1 MSHARR
7 GRPREEGIDDAVR
20 EAVRALLTETGYQR
34 CTIDAV
40 AARAGVGKAAVYR
53 RWRSK
58 AELVFAAV
66 IHPVELEPPP
76 DTGSLRGDV
85 EAVLDDIESSLD
97 GEEVKRALPSL
108 LADVRADP
116 ALEARFAAVF
126 LGRELGYLVAMLD
139 RAVARK
145 ELSRRPE
152 PVLVHAILLGP
163 VLTWLHLFAEPVPPG
178 GLAAS
183 LASPLHAAV
192 VALDV

>member
-1 MSHARR
+1 MAR

-20 EAVRALLTETGYQR
+20 EAVRALLTESGYRR
-34 CTIDAV
+34 CTIDSV

-66 IHPVELEPPP
+66 IHPVELEPPE

-85 EAVLDDIESSLD
+85 AAVLGVIQSSLD
-97 GEEVKRALPSL
+97 GPEVKSALPSL

-116 ALEARFAAVF
+116 ALEARFGEVF
-126 LGRELGYLVAMLD
+126 LARERGYLVLMLE
-139 RAVARK
+139 RAVARG
-145 ELSRRPE
+145 ELSRRPD
-152 PVLVHAILLGP
+152 PALVHAILLGP
-163 VLTWLHLFAEPVPPG
+163 VLTWLHLFTEKPPSG

-192 VALDV
+192 VALGA

>member
-1 MSHARR
+1 MVR

-58 AELVFAAV
+58 AELVFTAV
-66 IHPVELEPPP
+66 IHPEDLEPPE

-85 EAVLDDIESSLD
+85 AAVLAVIQSSLD
-97 GEEVKRALPSL
+97 GVELRKALPSL

-116 ALEARFAAVF
+116 VLEERFAEVF
-126 LGRELGYLVAMLD
+126 LGRERGFLVQMLD
-139 RAVARK
+139 RAVARG
-145 ELSRRPE
+145 ELSRRPD
-152 PVLVHAILLGP
+152 PALVHALLLGP
-163 VLTWLHLFAEPVPPG
+163 VLTWLHLFTESPPSE

-192 VALDV
+192 VALGA

>member
-1 MSHARR
+1 MVR

-20 EAVRALLTETGYQR
+20 EAVRALLIETGYR
-34 CTIDAV
+34 CCTIDAV

-66 IHPVELEPPP
+66 IHPIELEPPP

-85 EAVLDDIESSLD
+85 GAVLEVIQSSLD
-97 GEEVKRALPSL
+97 GTELRRALPSL
-108 LADVRADP
+108 LADIRADP
-116 ALEARFAAVF
+116 VLETRFGEVF
-126 LGRELGYLVAMLD
+126 LGRERGYLVQLLD
-139 RAVARK
+139 RAVARG
-145 ELSRRPE
+145 ELPRRPD
-152 PVLVHAILLGP
+152 PVLVHALLLGP
-163 VLTWLHLFAEPVPPG
+163 VLTWLHLFTELPPSG

-192 VALDV
+192 VALGA

>member
-1 MSHARR
+1 MVR
-7 GRPREEGIDDAVR
+7 GRPREAGIDDAVR

-58 AELVFAAV
+58 AELVFTAV
-66 IHPVELEPPP
+66 IHPVELGPPA
-76 DTGSLRGDV
+76 DTGTLRGDV
-85 EAVLDDIESSLD
+85 EAALGAIESSLD
-97 GEEVKRALPSL
+97 GAEVKSALPSL

-116 ALEARFAAVF
+116 ALEERFAEVF
-126 LGRELGYLVAMLD
+126 LGRELNYLIRMLD
-139 RAVARK
+139 RAVARG
-145 ELSRRPE
+145 ELSRRPD

-163 VLTWLHLFAEPVPPG
+163 VLAWLHLFAQPTPSG

-192 VALDV
+192 VALDG

>member
-1 MSHARR
+1 MTR
-7 GRPREEGIDDAVR
+7 GRPREAGIDEAVR

-66 IHPVELEPPP
+66 IHPEELEPPE

-85 EAVLDDIESSLD
+85 AAVLEVIESSLD
-97 GEEVKRALPSL
+97 SAELRQALPSL

-116 ALEARFAAVF
+116 VLEARFGEVF
-126 LGRELGYLVAMLD
+126 LGRERGYLVLMLD
-139 RAVARK
+139 RAVARG
-145 ELSRRPE
+145 ELSRRPD
-152 PVLVHAILLGP
+152 PALVHAILLGP
-163 VLTWLHLFAEPVPPG
+163 VLTWLHLFTEPLPSS

-183 LASPLHAAV
+183 LASPLHAAM
-192 VALDV
+192 VALGA

>member
-1 MSHARR
+1 MAR

-20 EAVRALLTETGYQR
+20 GAVRALLTETGYQR

-66 IHPVELEPPP
+66 VHPVELEPPE

-85 EAVLDDIESSLD
+85 AAVLEVIQSSLD
-97 GEEVKRALPSL
+97 SAELRQALPSL

-116 ALEARFAAVF
+116 VLEARFGEVF
-126 LGRELGYLVAMLD
+126 LGREREYLVLMLE
-139 RAVARK
+139 RAVARG
-145 ELSRRPE
+145 ELSRRPD
-152 PVLVHAILLGP
+152 PALVHAILLGP
-163 VLTWLHLFAEPVPPG
+163 VLTWLHLFTETPPSG

-192 VALDV
+192 VALGA

>member
-1 MSHARR
+1 MAR

-20 EAVRALLTETGYQR
+20 EAVRASLTEAGYQR

-66 IHPVELEPPP
+66 IHPVDLDPPE
-76 DTGSLRGDV
+76 DTGTLRGDV
-85 EAVLDDIESSLD
+85 AAVLEVIQSSLD
-97 GEEVKRALPSL
+97 SVELRQALPSL

-116 ALEARFAAVF
+116 VLEKRFGEVF
-126 LGRELGYLVAMLD
+126 LGREREYLVLMLE
-139 RAVARK
+139 RAVARG
-145 ELSRRPE
+145 ELSRRPD
-152 PVLVHAILLGP
+152 PALVHAILLGP
-163 VLTWLHLFAEPVPPG
+163 VLTWLHLFTEKPPSG

-183 LASPLHAAV
+183 LASPLHTAV
-192 VALDV
+192 VALGA

>member
-1 MSHARR
+1 MVR

-66 IHPVELEPPP
+66 IHPVDLEPPE

-85 EAVLDDIESSLD
+85 EAVLGDIESSLD
-97 GEEVKRALPSL
+97 GVEVRHALPSL

-116 ALEARFAAVF
+116 ALEARFAEVF
-126 LGRELGYLVAMLD
+126 LGRELGYLVRMLD
-139 RAVARK
+139 RAVARG

-152 PVLVHAILLGP
+152 PALVHAILLGP
-163 VLTWLHLFAEPVPPG
+163 VLTWLHLFAEPVPSG
-178 GLAAS
+178 GLAAA

>member
-1 MSHARR
+1 MVR

-66 IHPVELEPPP
+66 IHPVELEPPS

-85 EAVLDDIESSLD
+85 GTVLEVIQSSLD
-97 GEEVKRALPSL
+97 GTDLRQALPSL
-108 LADVRADP
+108 LADIRADP
-116 ALEARFAAVF
+116 VLEARFGEVF
-126 LGRELGYLVAMLD
+126 LGRERGYLVRMLD
-139 RAVARK
+139 RAVARG
-145 ELSRRPE
+145 ELSRRPD
-152 PVLVHAILLGP
+152 PALVHALLLGP
-163 VLTWLHLFAEPVPPG
+163 VLTWLHLFSEMPPSG

-183 LASPLHAAV
+183 LAPPLHAAV
-192 VALDV
+192 VALGA